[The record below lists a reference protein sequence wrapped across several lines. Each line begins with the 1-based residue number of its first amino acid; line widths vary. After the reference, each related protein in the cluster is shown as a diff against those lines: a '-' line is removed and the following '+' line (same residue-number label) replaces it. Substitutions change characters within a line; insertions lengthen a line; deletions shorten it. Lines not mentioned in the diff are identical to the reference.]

1 MKRKLII
8 NTQDVASKVKVFL
21 FDTPK
26 SLTHL
31 DEDAQKVLENN
42 VEQGTV
48 LSVQKDWNN
57 LSIFLTTNTKNLNN
71 NQLEALRHS
80 GYLLAKEL
88 IKENVKDFSLQDFSE
103 NENYLLS
110 TLEGFLLS
118 TYSFDK
124 YKSDKKD
131 SSININVISQK
142 DSAAILEIENICNAV
157 CTARDLVNEPA
168 NFLTALQLS
177 HEIEALGIE
186 YGFSTEILSL
196 SQIESL
202 QMGGLLS
209 VNQGSSLPPT
219 FNILEHKP
227 ENAKNSQPIILVGK
241 GVVYDTG
248 GLSLKPT
255 PQSMDIMKCDMG
267 GAASVVGAFQ
277 ALVKNNLPLHVI
289 GLIPAT
295 DNHIS
300 NTSYAPGDVIT
311 MFDKTTVE
319 VMNTD
324 AEGRLI
330 LADAL
335 SFAKKY
341 NPELVIDL
349 ATLTGASLR
358 AIGQEGICYMGTA
371 NDETKKALVRSGNDT
386 YERLV
391 EFPLWDEYGQQ
402 LQSSIADLKNLG
414 GPSAGMITAGKFLEH
429 FTNYDWLHLDIA
441 GPAFI
446 GAENSYRGKEGTGT
460 GVRLLYNFLKTKAEN
475 A

>member
-8 NTQDVASKVKVFL
+8 NTQDVESKVKVFL
-21 FDTPK
+21 FDSPE
-26 SLTHL
+26 SLTQL
-31 DEDAQKVLENN
+31 DKSAQKVLENN
-42 VEQGTV
+42 VEQGTI
-48 LSVQKDWNN
+48 LSVQKDWDT
-57 LSIFLTTNTKNLNN
+57 LSVFLTTTTKGLNGN
-71 NQLEALRHS
+71 KLEALRHS

-88 IKENVKDFSLQDFSE
+88 IKEKVDEVSIQDFSE
-103 NENYLLS
+103 NETFLLPI
-110 TLEGFLLS
+110 LEGLLLS

-131 SSININVISQK
+131 AHLTINIISQK
-142 DSAAILEIENICNAV
+142 ESKDISEVENICEAV
-157 CTARDLVNEPA
+157 FTARNLVNEPA

-177 HEIEALGIE
+177 HEVEALGIE
-186 YGFSTEILSL
+186 CGFSTEILSL

-267 GAASVVGAFQ
+267 GAAAVIGAFQ
-277 ALVKNNLPLHVI
+277 ALVTNNLPLHVI

-349 ATLTGASLR
+349 ATLTGAALR
-358 AIGQEGICYMGTA
+358 AIGQDGICYMGTA
-371 NDETKKALVRSGNDT
+371 NKETKQDLTQSGDDT

-391 EFPLWDEYGQQ
+391 EFPLWDEYRKQ
-402 LQSSIADLKNLG
+402 LDSSIADLKNLG

-429 FTNYDWLHLDIA
+429 FIDYDWLHLDIA

-446 GAENSYRGKEGTGT
+446 GGENSYRGKEGTGT

>member
-8 NTQDVASKVKVFL
+8 NTQDVESKVKVFL
-21 FDTPK
+21 FDTPE
-26 SLTHL
+26 SIQHL
-31 DEDAQKVLENN
+31 DENAKKVLEHNIK
-42 VEQGTV
+42 QGTI
-48 LSVQKDWNN
+48 LSVQKDWNT
-57 LSIFLTTNTKNLNN
+57 LSVFLTSTTKGLNG

-88 IKENVKDFSLQDFSE
+88 RKEKIEELNIQDFSK
-103 NENYLLS
+103 NESFLLPV
-110 TLEGFLLS
+110 LEGLLLS

-124 YKSDKKD
+124 YKSEKKE
-131 SSININVISQK
+131 SNLTLNIISQK
-142 DSAAILEIENICNAV
+142 ESKDILEIENICEAV
-157 CTARDLVNEPA
+157 FTARNLVNEPA

-186 YGFSTEILSL
+186 CGFSTEVLSL

-227 ENAKNSQPIILVGK
+227 ENAQNSQPIILVGK

-248 GLSLKPT
+248 GLSIKPT

-267 GAASVVGAFQ
+267 GAAAVVGTFQ
-277 ALVKNNLPLHVI
+277 AIAKNNLPLHII

-349 ATLTGASLR
+349 ATLTGASIR
-358 AIGQEGICYMGTA
+358 AIGQDGICFMGTA
-371 NDETKKALVRSGNDT
+371 NELTKKNFMQSGEET

-391 EFPLWDEYGQQ
+391 EFPLWDEYRKQ
-402 LQSSIADLKNLG
+402 LDSSIADLKNIG
-414 GPSAGMITAGKFLEH
+414 GPTAGMITAGKFLEH

-441 GPAFI
+441 GPGFLS
-446 GAENSYRGKEGTGT
+446 GENSYRGKEGTGS